1 MDTRFWGPSGW
12 RLLHMIVATPLK
24 NRNELTIKRFFEL
37 LPYVLPC
44 KFCRHSL
51 SSYYEKR
58 PIPGKFADLEKWLY
72 HIHNDVNDKL
82 RSQNLIK
89 EENPTYAEVHNRYSE
104 WSKTPCA
111 STQILGWDFLFS
123 VANTTPGKRLNSS
136 PMPNAPELLD
146 TVELRNK
153 WNTMTHEERIPYIK
167 EWWKILPLVLPF
179 TPWIK
184 SWQKSEQI
192 NKAAPLEKGKK
203 AVIEWLY
210 NMERS
215 ICKFMSEDAPHNSF
229 TGLCKEIS
237 AFSSG
242 CGSKTSA
249 KVKTCRAKKDSARN
263 TLRNIRM
270 KRFSH
275 NAVL

>member
-1 MDTRFWGPSGW
+1 M
-12 RLLHMIVATPLK
+12 
-24 NRNELTIKRFFEL
+24 
-37 LPYVLPC
+37 
-44 KFCRHSL
+44 
-51 SSYYEKR
+51 YYEKR
-58 PIPGKFADLEKWLY
+58 PIPNTFIDFEKWLY

-89 EENPTYAEVHNRYSE
+89 EPNPTYAEVHKRYSE

-123 VANTTPGKRLNSS
+123 VANTTPGKRFHSS
-136 PMPNAPELLD
+136 PMANAPENLD

-153 WNTMTHEERIPYIK
+153 WNTMSAKERIPYIK
-167 EWWKILPLVLPF
+167 EWWAVLPLVLPF
-179 TPWIK
+179 EPWTK

-192 NKAAPLEKGKK
+192 NKSAPLEKGRK
-203 AVIEWLY
+203 AVIAWLY

-215 ICKFMSEDAPHNSF
+215 ICKIMSEDAPHNSF
-229 TGLCKEIS
+229 TGLCKEIT

-249 KVKTCRAKKDSARN
+249 KVKTCRAKKNSARN

-270 KRFSH
+270 KRFS
-275 NAVL
+275 NSTIL